1 MLVFGG
7 KDEKQIDGNIIRDI
21 INDKGGGNLRAVVE
35 EKRGRGRPPKGSGK
49 GGIKTVST
57 ELDENQ
63 QKALDELY
71 RPENWAAVA
80 SIPFNLRKAMTGSKV
95 FELDAEEKALLGSPL
110 SMMIRSLGILDPK
123 YIAMTVF
130 FSNLTAI
137 WTEKEI
143 LYRAQLKKEVE

>member
-1 MLVFGG
+1 MGIFGG
-7 KDEKQIDGNIIRDI
+7 KEDVTTNKSDLGTDAGKPNLSEVVAEK
-21 INDKGGGNLRAVVE
+21 K
-35 EKRGRGRPPKGSGK
+35 GRGRPKGGGGK
-49 GGIKTVST
+49 GGVKTVQP

-80 SIPFNLRKAMTGSKV
+80 AIPFNLRKAMTGSKV
-95 FELDAEEKALLGSPL
+95 FELDSEEKALLGSPL
-110 SMMIRSLGILDPK
+110 SMMMRSLGILDPK